1 MTSLF
6 ARGVGLPGAQRAEG
20 CWIIDTAGNR
30 YLDGASG
37 ALVVNLGH
45 NDSRVNSAILRQL
58 DAVAYVHSTAFN
70 SDVLEE
76 YASLLASKLPMDDP
90 TIYPVSGGSEAV
102 ETALKVARAFHLAND
117 EPERT
122 VFIGREL
129 SYHGNTV
136 GALDVSGRQSLR
148 DPYLPW
154 LGRAGRVPGVLEY
167 RCPNPGHPQD
177 CAEWHARALQAEIER
192 VGPAQ
197 VAAFIA
203 EPIGGA
209 ASGAAMPPAGY
220 WDAVVETCRRHGI
233 LVIAD
238 EVMTGFGRTGEWFAS
253 EHFGLQPDIMTMAKG
268 ASSGYWPLGVCAMSR
283 RVSDTLEDTGFV
295 HGFTFSHH
303 MVGAVTG
310 RAVIKRLDELRLV
323 ERAEERGFLLGDA
336 LTSLIGESH
345 LVGDVRG
352 IGLLWAVEIVED
364 RSQRTPF
371 PAAQRMAARLTRAA
385 RAKGLLVYPSTGCA
399 GGGTGDLIMIGPPLI
414 VSEPE
419 IETLADRLA
428 AALKELE

>member
-6 ARGVGLPGAQRAEG
+6 ARGVGLPRAQRAEG
-20 CWIIDTAGNR
+20 CWITDTAGNR

-45 NDSRVNSAILRQL
+45 NDSRVNSAIHRQL
-58 DAVAYVHSTAFN
+58 DAVAYVHSTAFD
-70 SDVLEE
+70 SEVLEE
-76 YASLLASKLPMDDP
+76 YASLLASKLPMNNA

-122 VFIGREL
+122 VFIGRDL

-136 GALDVSGRQSLR
+136 GALDVSGRQSMR
-148 DPYLPW
+148 QPYLPW

-167 RCPNPGHPQD
+167 RCPNPRHPED
-177 CAEWHARALQAEIER
+177 CGAWHAYALEAEIER
-192 VGPAQ
+192 IGPAQ

-203 EPIGGA
+203 EPVGGA
-209 ASGAAMPPAGY
+209 ASGAAVPPPGY
-220 WDAVVETCRRHGI
+220 WDAVGEMCRRHGI

-238 EVMTGFGRTGEWFAS
+238 EVMTGFGRTGKWFAS
-253 EHFGLQPDIMTMAKG
+253 EHFTLQPDIMTMAKG

-283 RVSDTLEDTGFV
+283 RISDALEESGFV

-303 MVGAVTG
+303 VVGAVAG

-323 ERAEERGFLLGDA
+323 ERAEERGRFLGDA
-336 LTSLIGESH
+336 LTSLVGEH
-345 LVGDVRG
+345 PLVGDVRG

-364 RSQRTPF
+364 RVQSKPF
-371 PAAQRMAARLTRAA
+371 PPSQGMAARLTRAA
-385 RAKGLLVYPSTGCA
+385 RSKGLLLYPSTGCA
-399 GGGTGDLIMIGPPLI
+399 GEGTGDLVMIGPPLI

-428 AALKELE
+428 VALKELD